1 VAAAIRLLAA
11 GHAVVLEGPEP
22 RPDPRLD
29 LGLDAESRG
38 AGRASGFVFDEGPA
52 LITAPW
58 LIQELFDLSGRATAD
73 YVRLVPLDPFYDV
86 RFDDGTVF
94 RYSAHHDDIVRQIRQ
109 RSLKDVR
116 GYLRYRD
123 AAARVFDTAGNRE
136 PSAERLV
143 QACIRDP
150 RLRQVFTATLRLTG
164 ATPFHPA
171 STHTLEQRWGVWFPL
186 GGTRALK
193 AALLRLVD
201 ELGGAAHVTPA
212 PVNAS
217 VGAQPQSSGR
227 LAAQLSVMSFGTD
240 CQYVDMAHHTILL
253 GANAWM
259 YVHRPSATD
268 RSLAPSG
275 CDSLSIMTPIQDR
288 DSIVHFLE
296 AHGLPSLSRH
306 IVAEGRLKGVGAGD
320 SPGTGL
326 PGALDAGR
334 RHAIQMSGS

>member
-11 GHAVVLEGPEP
+11 GHAVVLEGP
-22 RPDPRLD
+22 DP
-29 LGLDAESRG
+29 GLDPASDAEPRG
-38 AGRASGFVFDEGPA
+38 AGRADGFVFDEGPA

-73 YVRLVPLDPFYDV
+73 YVTLVPLDPFYDV
-86 RFDDGTVF
+86 RFDDGSAF

-109 RSLKDVR
+109 RNLKDVR

-123 AAARVFDTAGNRE
+123 AAARVFDTTGNRE

-164 ATPFHPA
+164 ATPFRPA
-171 STHTLEQRWGVWFPL
+171 STHTLEQRWGVWYPL
-186 GGTRALK
+186 GGTGALK

-201 ELGGAAHVTPA
+201 ELGGATHVTPR
-212 PVNAS
+212 PTDRTVVPGPKSSAS
-217 VGAQPQSSGR
+217 LPE
-227 LAAQLSVMSFGTD
+227 QLSVMSFGTD
-240 CQYVDMAHHTILL
+240 CQYVDMSHHTILL
-253 GANAWM
+253 GADAWM
-259 YVHRPSATD
+259 YVHRPTATD

-275 CDSLSIMTPIQDR
+275 CDSWSVMTPIQDR

-306 IVAEGRLKGVGAGD
+306 IVAEGRLTGVGAGD